1 MKILAIETSCDETA
15 ASILEVDGHQDS
27 ISFSISADETF
38 SQMEA
43 HKKYGGVVP
52 DIAKREHAKNLL
64 PILSRILEKS
74 QLLKDG
80 VTESDTISQE
90 HICEL
95 LKREGKLGPSLIA
108 FVEKHEIPDIDLI
121 AVTNGPGLEPA
132 LWVGL
137 NFAKALALLWEKPL
151 VGVNHMEGHILSVLI
166 EKEGNAY
173 KTREISY
180 PALALLISGGHTELV
195 VAEKPLHY
203 QIIGG
208 TRDDAVGEA
217 FDKVAR
223 LLGLP
228 YPGGPAISALAE
240 KAPRKH
246 IFNLPRPMLSSSDF
260 DFSFSGLKTSVLYK
274 VKALGELSEGQKA
287 DLAYEFEEAV
297 KDVLVSKTLRAAERY
312 GTKTLVIGGGVSANK
327 TLREAFAK
335 KIFESYP
342 NMKLLIPDHDLST
355 DNAIM
360 IGIAGFLRYKAGGA
374 AKNPES
380 LRAEGNL
387 ALA

>member
-121 AVTNGPGLEPA
+121 AV
-132 LWVGL
+132 
-137 NFAKALALLWEKPL
+137 
-151 VGVNHMEGHILSVLI
+151 
-166 EKEGNAY
+166 
-173 KTREISY
+173 
-180 PALALLISGGHTELV
+180 
-195 VAEKPLHY
+195 
-203 QIIGG
+203 
-208 TRDDAVGEA
+208 
-217 FDKVAR
+217 
-223 LLGLP
+223 
-228 YPGGPAISALAE
+228 
-240 KAPRKH
+240 
-246 IFNLPRPMLSSSDF
+246 
-260 DFSFSGLKTSVLYK
+260 
-274 VKALGELSEGQKA
+274 
-287 DLAYEFEEAV
+287 
-297 KDVLVSKTLRAAERY
+297 
-312 GTKTLVIGGGVSANK
+312 
-327 TLREAFAK
+327 
-335 KIFESYP
+335 
-342 NMKLLIPDHDLST
+342 
-355 DNAIM
+355 
-360 IGIAGFLRYKAGGA
+360 
-374 AKNPES
+374 
-380 LRAEGNL
+380 
-387 ALA
+387 